1 MHAPDGFLNLGT
13 AVGTGVLSAGAV
25 GASLRQTRETLAD
38 RQIPLAGVSA
48 AFIFAA
54 QMFNFP
60 VAAGTTGHLLGGA
73 LAAVLL
79 GPSMGAIVV
88 TVVVVIQALAF
99 ADGGLTALGYNVLN
113 MAIVTSFGGWA
124 AFLGF
129 RRVLPRTIN
138 GVAGAAGLAAM
149 VSVVLSSAAFSIEW
163 LFGATVAVSFPT
175 VFGAMVTVHLLIGIG
190 EGVITALA
198 VRSVLAV
205 RPDLV
210 EGTRG
215 LELGRRHTRP
225 LAALTIGGVIA
236 AFVVAMVVS
245 QFAAGDP
252 DGLERV
258 AEDTG
263 ISQVAEDSP
272 LASSIFA
279 DYATA
284 GIDNEQV
291 SLAVAG
297 AAGTAVALL
306 VGLGLASAVRRGRRE
321 AGTRGDAPLVA
332 GAATPTGAPPPSAN
346 ED

>member
-1 MHAPDGFLNLGT
+1 MLAMHAPDGFLTLPVAGLT
-13 AVGTGVLSAGAV
+13 ALLSIVLVGVA
-25 GASLRQTRETLAD
+25 LRQTSHTLHD
-38 RQIPLAGVSA
+38 KQVPLAGIAA

-79 GPSMGAIVV
+79 GPGMGALVV
-88 TVVVVIQALAF
+88 TVVVVIQAFAF
-99 ADGGLTALGYNVLN
+99 ADGGLSALGYNVLN

-124 AFLGF
+124 AYLGF
-129 RRVLPRTIN
+129 RRILPRTVN

-149 VSVVLSSAAFSIEW
+149 VSVVLSSIAFSVQW
-163 LFGATVAVSFPT
+163 LFGATVAVPVPT

-210 EGTRG
+210 QGAAG
-215 LELGRRHTRP
+215 LELDTRETRP
-225 LAALTIGGVIA
+225 MAALTIGGVIV
-236 AFVVAMVVS
+236 AFVMAMVVS
-245 QFAAGDP
+245 QFAAPDP

-258 AEDTG
+258 AEETG
-263 ISQVAEDSP
+263 FAESAEDHA
-272 LASSIFA
+272 LAGSVFA
-279 DYATA
+279 DYATV
-284 GIDNEQV
+284 GIENERA

-297 AAGTAVALL
+297 AAGTAVTLL
-306 VGLGLASAVRRGRRE
+306 VGLGLASVVRTGRRHRVE
-321 AGTRGDAPLVA
+321 A
-332 GAATPTGAPPPSAN
+332 
-346 ED
+346 

>member
-1 MHAPDGFLNLGT
+1 MLALHAPDGFLNIPT
-13 AVGTGVLSAGAV
+13 AAATAIISVVAVGIALRMTGRT
-25 GASLRQTRETLAD
+25 LRDKQV
-38 RQIPLAGVSA
+38 PLAGIAA

-79 GPSMGAIVV
+79 GPGMGALVV

-99 ADGGLTALGYNVLN
+99 ADGGISALGYNVLN
-113 MAIVTSFGGWA
+113 MAIVTAFGGWA

-129 RRVLPRTIN
+129 RRILPRTVN
-138 GVAGAAGLAAM
+138 GISSAAGLAAM
-149 VSVVLSSAAFSIEW
+149 VSVVLSAAAFSVQW
-163 LFGATVAVSFPT
+163 LFGATVAVPFTT
-175 VFGAMVTVHLLIGIG
+175 VFGAMVSVHLLIGIG
-190 EGVITALA
+190 EGVITALT

-210 EGTRG
+210 EGASGLQVDTR
-215 LELGRRHTRP
+215 ETKP
-225 LAALTIGGVIA
+225 MAALTIGGVIA
-236 AFVVAMVVS
+236 SFVVAMVVS
-245 QFAAGDP
+245 QFAAPDP

-263 ISQVAEDSP
+263 FIEAAEDSP
-272 LASSIFA
+272 LSGSIFA

-284 GIDNEQV
+284 GIENEQA

-297 AAGTAVALL
+297 ATGTAVTLL
-306 VGLGLASAVRRGRRE
+306 VGLGLASTVRRSRRDE
-321 AGTRGDAPLVA
+321 P
-332 GAATPTGAPPPSAN
+332 TPTPAEWPQ
-346 ED
+346 

>member
-13 AVGTGVLSAGAV
+13 AVGTGLLSAGAV
-25 GASLRQTRETLAD
+25 GASLRQTRDSLAD
-38 RQIPLAGVSA
+38 KQVPLAGVSA
-48 AFIFAA
+48 AFVFAA

-175 VFGAMVTVHLLIGIG
+175 VFGAMVTVHLVIGIG
-190 EGVITALA
+190 EGVITAVA

-210 EGTRG
+210 EGARG
-215 LELGRRHTRP
+215 LDLEARNTRP
-225 LAALTIGGVIA
+225 LAALTIGGVIV
-236 AFVVAMVVS
+236 AFVLAMVVS

-263 ISQVAEDSP
+263 IGAVAEDSP
-272 LASSIFA
+272 LAGSIFA
-279 DYATA
+279 DYATS
-284 GIDNEQV
+284 GIDDPQA

-306 VGLGLASAVRRGRRE
+306 VGLGLASAVRRGRR
-321 AGTRGDAPLVA
+321 RDNAPVVA
-332 GAATPTGAPPPSAN
+332 GSTPSA
-346 ED
+346 DTSPPTWAGD